1 MLILN
6 TGAAE
11 PAAGSSGKKTRISP
25 VPQAFVSDKIV
36 QFFSRKTG
44 QELMDEKKAAS
55 SKANITK
62 SAKKPQDLPPRAGPS
77 VPKAREGYVP
87 PAPPAATPPQVTQ
100 IRQEVQRI
108 LELNAKVKSL
118 QGDQT
123 AQLQRIQE
131 QARIHQRV
139 LDQLEASQSL
149 QDSRKAPSKEALLA
163 QEKLRII
170 HEETI
175 RNRDILNGKPSDSQ
189 PVTARAIQPS
199 QESSS
204 LRN

>member
-1 MLILN
+1 M
-6 TGAAE
+6 
-11 PAAGSSGKKTRISP
+11 
-25 VPQAFVSDKIV
+25 
-36 QFFSRKTG
+36 
-44 QELMDEKKAAS
+44 
-55 SKANITK
+55 
-62 SAKKPQDLPPRAGPS
+62 
-77 VPKAREGYVP
+77 
-87 PAPPAATPPQVTQ
+87 TQ